1 MSRTVL
7 CRKYQREMEGLAT
20 PPFPGPRG
28 QRIFDTVSR
37 QAWQAWIAHQTLL
50 INERRLNMM
59 DRTARAFLEEEMEKF
74 FANES
79 VAQADGYVPPAPPAP
94 PATPASPT
102 PPESPAPGAPVVKL
116 GPVAH
121 IGLAVKDCNKTAAF
135 YTRMFGIEFAIDDYD
150 MGEGM
155 RFNIDGKP
163 ARARFRAAFGKSGA
177 VSIELVEVLEGETPH
192 TRFLQKHG
200 EGMQHLCFYVEN
212 MEETVAALQ
221 AEGFRA
227 TLDYEFETTYEGKRS
242 RIQETYLNTE
252 EHLGGMTIQLLQVD
266 ALP

>member
-37 QAWQAWIAHQTLL
+37 QAWQEWIAHQTLL

-79 VAQADGYVPPAPPAP
+79 VAQADGYVPPVPA
-94 PATPASPT
+94 A
-102 PPESPAPGAPVVKL
+102 SPAPRAPVVKL

-135 YTRMFGIEFAIDDYD
+135 YTRMFGIEFTIDDYA